1 MKKAGGWVLARTVAG
16 KRGQAA
22 TTRLPGAQLQPT
34 SMNMR
39 PRKHSR
45 DGGGSHR
52 RSRAASTQGL
62 DGRRDG
68 NVSDARPK
76 RARLRAGEVHIA
88 QFPHVAVREAIDVTN
103 TSMQRRGVLDVVPR
117 WRGCRYTLD
126 TAAARRHKALDS
138 GPEHDIEEPM
148 PNANPPESAPERQ
161 PQHRG

>member
-1 MKKAGGWVLARTVAG
+1 
-16 KRGQAA
+16 
-22 TTRLPGAQLQPT
+22 
-34 SMNMR
+34 MNMR

-62 DGRRDG
+62 DARRDED
-68 NVSDARPK
+68 VSDARPK

-138 GPEHDIEEPM
+138 GPENDIEEQSHYASTRE
-148 PNANPPESAPERQ
+148 NTPERQ
-161 PQHRG
+161 QWRRQRHHSVTIAIPPWRQRQRNSGD